1 MGWISINETLI
12 KETTME
18 FEIIGIFVK
27 EPPNRALELRC
38 KIKSDQNNDVVIL
51 QLWAK
56 VRTTKYITLV
66 DGQCFK
72 YYDMPVIPR
81 QSPATLSIF
90 IPLDEKIL
98 NSLEVSREGGDLH
111 IEIESK
117 IVAAP
122 ITQSPPPPGFSANE
136 HQLMMRPVSFSLLH
150 NGNTTIAYRI
160 PQSDWVKYLLQMQYS
175 EIELFEIPVKPF
187 SSDPELK
194 RGLESLKKAQE
205 QFRRGHWKE
214 TLHNCRMAFEAAA
227 AEVGQ
232 TSDKKQNFQK
242 LSGQLGGG
250 EKSKRLND
258 LIGTLS
264 DYAQLGRHED
274 FPSVSINREDA
285 LAVLRLTLSV
295 FDLIAQ

>member
-1 MGWISINETLI
+1 
-12 KETTME
+12 ME
-18 FEIIGIFVK
+18 LEITGTFVK
-27 EPPNRALELRC
+27 EPPNRALELQC

-51 QLWAK
+51 QLRAK
-56 VRTTKYITLV
+56 VRTTKYLTLI

-72 YYDMPVIPR
+72 YHDMPVIPR
-81 QSPATLSIF
+81 QSSAVLSIL
-90 IPLDEKIL
+90 IPLDERIL
-98 NSLEVSREGGDLH
+98 NSLEASREGGDLH
-111 IEIESK
+111 LEIESN
-117 IVAAP
+117 IVVAP
-122 ITQSPPPPGFSANE
+122 ITQSPPPIGFSANE
-136 HQLMMRPVSFSLLH
+136 HQLMMRPLSLSLFH
-150 NGNTTIAYRI
+150 NGSASITYRI
-160 PQSDWVKYLLQMQYS
+160 PQSDWIKYLFQMKYS

-194 RGLESLKKAQE
+194 RGLELLQKAQE

-227 AEVGQ
+227 SEVGG

-242 LSGQLGGG
+242 LSDQLGGG

-258 LIGTLS
+258 LIGALS

-285 LAVLRLTLSV
+285 LAVLRMTLSV